1 MLIDDSE
8 IKMSIEEMIVID
20 GHFDLLADVADRR
33 RAGERRVIERIYLPE
48 LKKGQIDIIVASLYV
63 DSVYLPEMAL
73 RKCMEQISA
82 LYDELDESPDAIT
95 LCLNST
101 EMKLAKQ
108 RGQIGFLLSFE
119 GAEPL
124 GADTAIL
131 RGFYALGVR
140 GVGLVWSRRNHFAEG
155 CSFDGLG
162 RKSGL
167 SDSGI
172 SLVHEAERLG
182 MFIDVSHLS
191 DEGLADVLKYA
202 TKPFVASHS
211 NSRTI
216 ASSMRNLKDEQ
227 LAEMSKKG
235 CVIGLNAAS
244 IIASDSD
251 EGATFETLLAH
262 IDHLVS
268 VAGIEHVAFGFD
280 LCDQFMAS
288 YSDDVKKNMPRM
300 PFDIIKGHGQ
310 VGDFIMALF
319 DHGYFEKDVR
329 KIAGENLLAFFENV
343 IG

>member
-1 MLIDDSE
+1 LKDHRIETLING
-8 IKMSIEEMIVID
+8 MIVID
-20 GHFDLLADVADRR
+20 GHFDLLSDVADRR

-48 LKKGQIDIIVASLYV
+48 LIKGHIDIVVASVYV
-63 DSVYLPEMAL
+63 DSVFLPEMAL

-82 LYDELDESPDAIT
+82 LYEELDESPDAIT
-95 LCLNST
+95 LCLNSAD
-101 EMKLAKQ
+101 MKLAKQ
-108 RGQIGFLLSFE
+108 RGQVGFLLSLE

-124 GADTAIL
+124 GVDTAIL
-131 RGFYALGVR
+131 RSFYALGVR
-140 GVGLVWSRRNHFAEG
+140 GIGLVWSRRNHFAEG
-155 CSFDGLG
+155 CSFDGSG

-167 SDSGI
+167 SESGGL
-172 SLVHEAERLG
+172 LVREAERLG

-211 NSRTI
+211 NARTI
-216 ASSMRNLKDEQ
+216 APSMRNLTDQ
-227 LAEMSKKG
+227 HVAEMSKKG

-244 IIASDSD
+244 IIASNSD
-251 EGATFETLLAH
+251 EGATYETLLAH

-288 YSDDVKKNMPRM
+288 YSDDVKKNMPRV

-319 DHGYFEKDVR
+319 DHGYCENNVR
-329 KIAGENLLAFFENV
+329 KIAGENLLAFFGNV